1 MKKATILLGAFAIAL
16 CMASCSQEEQE
27 QQAQVVNAPQQQ
39 YTSVEELTAQL
50 KIYDQQF
57 MTSEQPVKRIKVL
70 GQKISLLDCLKI
82 AIADVKGGMAGYKEG
97 GTSQAIIGACV
108 ASAVKLVEILD
119 NKMAKIEKV
128 KPQEGLL
135 KSNGTISYNDSIGFY
150 HMDSEKKLYEKY
162 GNQIKSINNVD
173 LLCLSHNLM
182 RQVSSGYVNNNSFS
196 TKSLMN
202 TTNALNGLRHIS
214 DNADIPYS
222 EYYAKVRAL
231 SPSDGEYLD
240 FASEYIYTTLMGNV
254 GDIKE
259 YTNNVL
265 RQIDNSNATGE
276 DKKILAQCIYIAHS
290 SLVFSS
296 STETAQ

>member
-1 MKKATILLGAFAIAL
+1 MTL
-16 CMASCSQEEQE
+16 ASCSQEEQE
-27 QQAQVVNAPQQQ
+27 PQAQVVNAQQQQ
-39 YTSVEELTAQL
+39 YTSVDELTAQL
-50 KIYDQQF
+50 KVYNSQF
-57 MTSEQPVKRIKVL
+57 MTTQQPVKKIKVL

-97 GTSQAIIGACV
+97 GTSQAIISACV

-150 HMDSEKKLYEKY
+150 HMDSEKKLYELY
-162 GNQIKSINNVD
+162 GNKIKSTTTKD
-173 LLCLSHNLM
+173 LLQRSHNFM
-182 RQVSSGYVNNNSFS
+182 RQTSAGYVANNTFS
-196 TKSLMN
+196 MLTLRN
-202 TTNALNGLRHIS
+202 TTGALNGLRHIS
-214 DNADIPYS
+214 DNADVPYS
-222 EYYAKVRAL
+222 EYYSKVRAL

-296 STETAQ
+296 STETIEQ